1 LTIESLRD
9 QVAIV
14 TGGYSGI
21 GKAIVSELLK
31 SNMKVVVVDNK
42 VKQEDIEI
50 NSEQEN
56 PNLVF
61 MKFNL
66 FETEL
71 LEEII
76 TYTDEKFGRIDLLVN
91 CAGVYPSNPILK
103 ITENEWDQVID
114 LNLKAP
120 FFLSKAFAD
129 YLIEKNTGGSIINL
143 ASTAATMPRPGISHY
158 ATSKAGL
165 VMLTRVQAL
174 EWASANIRVNA
185 ICPGVVKTDTLMSSL
200 KTEELLRV
208 HDEKVSKIP
217 FGREALPEEIAKTV
231 IYLAN
236 KEYSGYITGQSIYI
250 DGGYTSGQVF
260 TSFNQ

>member
-1 LTIESLRD
+1 MTNESLKD

-31 SNMKVVVVDNK
+31 ANMKVVVVDNK
-42 VKQEDIEI
+42 IKQDELAI
-50 NSEQEN
+50 NRDQEN
-56 PNLVF
+56 PNLAY
-61 MKFNL
+61 MNINL
-66 FETEL
+66 FETRL
-71 LEEII
+71 LEDII
-76 TYTDEKFGRIDLLVN
+76 AFADGKFGRIDILVN
-91 CAGVYPSNPILK
+91 CAGVYPSNPIVK

-120 FFLSKAFAD
+120 FFLSQAFAN
-129 YLIEKNTGGSIINL
+129 YLIDKNKGGSIINM

-200 KTEELLRV
+200 KTEKLQEE
-208 HDEKVSKIP
+208 HGEKISKIP

-236 KEYSGYITGQSIYI
+236 SEYSGYITGQSIYV

-260 TSFNQ
+260 ASFNQ